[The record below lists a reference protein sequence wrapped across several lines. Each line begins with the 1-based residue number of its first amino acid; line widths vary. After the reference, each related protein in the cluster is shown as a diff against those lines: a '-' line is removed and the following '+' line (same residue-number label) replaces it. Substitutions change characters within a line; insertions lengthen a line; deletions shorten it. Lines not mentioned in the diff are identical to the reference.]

1 MTLEELENRS
11 LEHQER
17 LASLLSWADH
27 TDRRL
32 GLLEKSQSTLT
43 DVQISLTKMDSAT
56 ERIGEKLT
64 DMKKTLD
71 RIDEDAKTRHE
82 ELSRRVRALEDAPG
96 KKWDKAVWLIISLV
110 IGAAVGYFLQSPV
123 K

>member
-1 MTLEELENRS
+1 MTLEELETRL
-11 LEHQER
+11 LENQER
-17 LASLLSWADH
+17 LAALLQWADH
-27 TDRRL
+27 ADRRL
-32 GLLEKSQSTLT
+32 GLLEKAQDTLAN
-43 DVQISLTKMDSAT
+43 VRISLTKLDSTT

-71 RIDEDAKTRHE
+71 RIDDDAQTRHE

-110 IGAAVGYFLQSPV
+110 IGAVVGYFLQSPV

>member
-27 TDRRL
+27 ADRRL
-32 GLLEKSQSTLT
+32 GLLEKSQSALT

>member
-1 MTLEELENRS
+1 MTLEELETRL
-11 LEHQER
+11 LENQER
-17 LASLLSWADH
+17 LAALLQWADH

-32 GLLEKSQSTLT
+32 GLLEKAQDTLAN
-43 DVQISLTKMDSAT
+43 VRISLTKLDSTT

-71 RIDEDAKTRHE
+71 RIDDAAKTRHE

-110 IGAAVGYFLQSPV
+110 IGAVVGYFLQSPV

>member
-1 MTLEELENRS
+1 MTLEELETRL
-11 LEHQER
+11 LENQER
-17 LASLLSWADH
+17 LAALLQWADH

-32 GLLEKSQSTLT
+32 GLLEKAQDMLAN
-43 DVQISLTKMDSAT
+43 VRISLTKLDSTT

-71 RIDEDAKTRHE
+71 RIDDDAKKRQE

-110 IGAAVGYFLQSPV
+110 IGAVVGYFLQSPV

>member
-1 MTLEELENRS
+1 MTLEELETRL
-11 LEHQER
+11 LENQER
-17 LASLLSWADH
+17 LVALLQWADH

-32 GLLEKSQSTLT
+32 GLLEKAQDTLAN
-43 DVQISLTKMDSAT
+43 VRISLTKLDSTT

-71 RIDEDAKTRHE
+71 RIDDDAKKRHE

-110 IGAAVGYFLQSPV
+110 IGAVVGYFLQSPV

>member
-1 MTLEELENRS
+1 MTLEELEIRS

-17 LASLLSWADH
+17 LASLLQWADH

-32 GLLEKSQSTLT
+32 ELLEKSQSTLT

-110 IGAAVGYFLQSPV
+110 IGAVVGYFLQSPI